1 MTKRITA
8 LLLALLL
15 VIGTVP
21 APAFAADDGN
31 ATEETTQTVCSVCNL
46 ADCTATHTQCE
57 KCGNYDCTADHTN
70 WCNTCNV
77 DNCGIDH
84 SAAMEPSDAADSP
97 CVTCGTVNCTADHS
111 NWCDTCKADNCGVD
125 HGAAVNTTVCDVCG
139 NEVCTCETTMETT
152 APVDNCPYCEET
164 TAEDGTVTH
173 AEGCNTAYAYDG
185 TADVGKYVQLNSEY
199 AYVIVS
205 DGSNQEERS
214 FDREEFAS
222 DLIFVITDWK
232 WDPATTAL
240 WYQVDAYQG
249 TLPADLPADTWILQN
264 YTNDTAAD
272 SLIFV
277 EPEKEAEIRDIS
289 DASESGKSAIVSGNI
304 PSDVS
309 LVVTD
314 VAERKLG
321 SEFSITGTIVA
332 ALDIRPQYQD
342 GTEWQPIEGNPVIVE
357 ISAAPLGLND
367 GDIVKLHHK
376 HGSTVET
383 YDVYVVING
392 KITFLTDRFSIY
404 LVEKE
409 FDTQTSTNA
418 QLITS
423 GSTYNMTV
431 GGASQVF
438 YTSGSDDSFPQTT
451 YANGYIYTNYK
462 YYVWS
467 VTDDNGAIDYTVRNW
482 NGQTAGN
489 QVSGYDARIAPWIT
503 VTPKRAGTVTLTV
516 KSYYQG
522 WNMNANPQH
531 SPTTTKLSEET
542 LTIVVSEPNTFY
554 VQNQVPESGCLVPK
568 GLESIKGVTYTW
580 TRSDNVQIRLEALN
594 DDGSVNVAKDRGGI
608 INDADNANG
617 LGSTD
622 PITYTVTATLPD
634 GSTKTATYAITYG
647 NEILNPSF
655 EVPDDA
661 KDNWSPPWGGTYGYI
676 TNGVPG
682 VHWKTTSPGDAHNI
696 GRDLEFGSASSPHG
710 AVPADGSQY
719 VELNAENYGA
729 LYQDILTSP
738 GATLNWQFGHS
749 ARSGAPDN
757 NMYVVMAATEY
768 AQSIVDY
775 DDIKNLIRTVKAL
788 ETTGTTIPKGGA
800 GFEFQYDNNT
810 YYIWNSWTNVV
821 AKTPEQWV
829 TISGSY
835 TVPDNQYLTRL
846 FFVSDPTL
854 ENGNSTMGNLIDS
867 VSAGE
872 FMSYTVEYY
881 ETNTLVS
888 NKTESGKEISAYTSV
903 SLDNLQGFLNRYQ
916 YPFKILVNGK
926 PYSGTV
932 ADLQR
937 GLYITD
943 YGKKEGSAATGYDD
957 YDIVVQIYFQVPNVR
972 VTKNV
977 VIQDWDTL
985 PATTKQ
991 QLLSTGLSASFL
1003 MHTDAESHS
1012 KYNDYTASVNITQ
1025 QSTDSSLSASTSF
1038 PIDQK
1043 VYGAKYTVTESSA
1056 TKIEGYELVTTI
1068 TNGTFML
1075 DATNGPHVVNVV
1087 VTNTYYP
1094 IGSLM
1099 VSKFVDPLLNE
1110 AAIIDNEKEFAFTVT
1125 LANVPD
1131 VQKGPY
1137 AYTIKTFAAGAV
1149 PSAADPKVE
1158 SGTKELSTNG
1168 TLTFNL
1174 KHNQYIVI
1182 DGLPTVAYTVTEED
1196 YTQEG
1201 YLEADMTGD
1210 TGTIARGTVTK
1221 VTCYNPLQAFSGK
1234 FQITKT
1240 VNDLSAHGGA
1250 PKQAFKFY
1258 VTLNN
1263 VAGTDHDGKVFN
1275 VTYSCDKNK
1284 GTLSND
1290 QLTYTLNGETSAHG
1304 LAQTVT
1310 LTKNL
1315 GSYTFTLDL
1324 YDGLTATIEDLPF
1337 CAYHITEEDYSTE
1350 NFGTEWKGNQSGFIG
1365 GQKVNGVNP
1374 VTTVTCVN
1382 TYPVTSGVLEI
1393 TKKVQKAYAR
1403 DVIPGDTFTFV
1414 VTPADGINLNG
1425 IYGLKIGDNET
1436 TLRAENNQLT
1446 VTIPF
1451 TAEELKD
1458 LGYNDTVWKD
1468 LQITGLPMGT
1478 YKVTEAED
1486 TDYEQGTR
1494 TQSVTV
1500 DSTAGKAEFVNKYKQ
1515 HLGTLTITKT
1525 VNGGSANDTF
1535 IFHIKGTDTSNS
1547 FIDMD
1552 VTITGS
1558 GSVTIHDLPMGSYTV
1573 TEDTDWSWRYTQ
1585 TGSNTTDNTITLND
1599 LHANVTFKNVR
1610 DTDKW
1615 LNFTANMPNVFG
1627 KKEDEQEGS

>member
-1 MTKRITA
+1 MKKKIIS
-8 LLLALLL
+8 LLLAVVMIVGILPSATFAED
-15 VIGTVP
+15 TV
-21 APAFAADDGN
+21 
-31 ATEETTQTVCSVCNL
+31 
-46 ADCTATHTQCE
+46 
-57 KCGNYDCTADHTN
+57 
-70 WCNTCNV
+70 
-77 DNCGIDH
+77 
-84 SAAMEPSDAADSP
+84 ADS
-97 CVTCGTVNCTADHS
+97 
-111 NWCDTCKADNCGVD
+111 
-125 HGAAVNTTVCDVCG
+125 
-139 NEVCTCETTMETT
+139 
-152 APVDNCPYCEET
+152 CPYCEET

-173 AEGCNTAYAYDG
+173 AEGCNSAYAYDG

-199 AYVIVS
+199 AYVTVI
-205 DGSNQEERS
+205 DGSNQEELS
-214 FDREEFAS
+214 FDYEVFAS

-264 YTNDTAAD
+264 YTNGTEAD

-277 EPEKEAEIRDIS
+277 EPEQETEIRDIS
-289 DASESGKSAIVSGNI
+289 GASQSGKSAIVSGNI

-314 VAERKLG
+314 VAEGELG

-342 GTEWQPIEGNPVIVE
+342 GTEWQPVEGNPVIVE

-409 FDTQTSTNA
+409 SDTEDSANA
-418 QLITS
+418 QPITS

-438 YTSGSDDSFPQTT
+438 YTSGADVPADVITEPGYT
-451 YANGYIYTNYK
+451 YYK

-467 VTDDNGAIDYTVRNW
+467 VTDDNGAIDYTVHNRK
-482 NGQTAGN
+482 GQTAGN
-489 QVSGYDARIAPWIT
+489 QAEGHDDARIAPWIT

-522 WNMNANPQH
+522 WNIYASPQH
-531 SPTTTKLSEET
+531 SQTTIKLSEET
-542 LTIVVSEPNTFY
+542 LTIVVSEPNTFF

-568 GLESIKGVTYTW
+568 GLEKIKGVTYTW
-580 TRSDNVQIRLEALN
+580 TRSDGIEIRLEALN

-634 GSTKTATYAITYG
+634 GTNQTATYAITYG

-655 EVPDDA
+655 EVPADA
-661 KDNWSPPWGGTYGYI
+661 KENWSPPWGGTYGYV

-682 VHWKTTSPGDAHNI
+682 VHWKTTSPGDVHNI
-696 GRDLEFGSASSPHG
+696 GRDLEFGSEYSPHG

-768 AQSIVDY
+768 AQHIVDY
-775 DDIKNLIRTVKAL
+775 DDIYNLIKTAKDL
-788 ETTGTTIPKGGA
+788 EKTEGTKIPKGGA
-800 GFEFQYDNNT
+800 GFEFQYNNNT
-810 YYIWNSWTNVV
+810 YYIWNSWTDVV

-854 ENGNSTMGNLIDS
+854 ENGDSTMGNLIDS
-867 VSAGE
+867 VFAGE

-881 ETNTLVS
+881 ETNKLVS
-888 NKTESGKEISAYTSV
+888 EKTESGKEISAYTSV
-903 SLDNLQGFLNRYQ
+903 PLKNLQGFLDKYE

-932 ADLQR
+932 EDLKR

-943 YGKKEGSAATGYDD
+943 YGKKEGSATGYDD

-1003 MHTDAESHS
+1003 MHTDAASHS
-1012 KYNDYTASVNITQ
+1012 QYNDYTASVNITQ
-1025 QSTDSSLSASTSF
+1025 QGTDGSLSASTSF
-1038 PIDQK
+1038 QIDQN
-1043 VYGAKYTVTESSA
+1043 VYGAEYTVTEPSA
-1056 TKIEGYELVTTI
+1056 TEIEGYERVTTI
-1068 TNGTFML
+1068 EDGTFTL
-1075 DATNGPHVVNVV
+1075 NEEKGPHVVNVT

-1099 VSKFVDPLLNE
+1099 VSKFVDPQLNQ
-1110 AAIIDNEKEFAFTVT
+1110 AAIIDTEKEFAFTVT
-1125 LANVPD
+1125 LTDVPAA
-1131 VQKGPY
+1131 QKGPY
-1137 AYTIKTFAAGAV
+1137 PYTIKTYSAGAV
-1149 PSAADPKVE
+1149 PSDSDHVVDEGEK
-1158 SGTKELSTNG
+1158 TLSDAG

-1174 KHNQYIVI
+1174 KHNQYIVL
-1182 DGLPTVAYTVTEED
+1182 D
-1196 YTQEG
+1196 
-1201 YLEADMTGD
+1201 
-1210 TGTIARGTVTK
+1210 
-1221 VTCYNPLQAFSGK
+1221 
-1234 FQITKT
+1234 
-1240 VNDLSAHGGA
+1240 
-1250 PKQAFKFY
+1250 
-1258 VTLNN
+1258 
-1263 VAGTDHDGKVFN
+1263 
-1275 VTYSCDKNK
+1275 
-1284 GTLSND
+1284 
-1290 QLTYTLNGETSAHG
+1290 
-1304 LAQTVT
+1304 
-1310 LTKNL
+1310 NL
-1315 GSYTFTLDL
+1315 L
-1324 YDGLTATIEDLPF
+1324 
-1337 CAYHITEEDYSTE
+1337 
-1350 NFGTEWKGNQSGFIG
+1350 
-1365 GQKVNGVNP
+1365 
-1374 VTTVTCVN
+1374 
-1382 TYPVTSGVLEI
+1382 LEI
-1393 TKKVQKAYAR
+1393 CKV
-1403 DVIPGDTFTFV
+1403 
-1414 VTPADGINLNG
+1414 DGIC
-1425 IYGLKIGDNET
+1425 
-1436 TLRAENNQLT
+1436 
-1446 VTIPF
+1446 TI
-1451 TAEELKD
+1451 
-1458 LGYNDTVWKD
+1458 
-1468 LQITGLPMGT
+1468 
-1478 YKVTEAED
+1478 
-1486 TDYEQGTR
+1486 
-1494 TQSVTV
+1494 SV
-1500 DSTAGKAEFVNKYKQ
+1500 Q
-1515 HLGTLTITKT
+1515 
-1525 VNGGSANDTF
+1525 
-1535 IFHIKGTDTSNS
+1535 
-1547 FIDMD
+1547 
-1552 VTITGS
+1552 
-1558 GSVTIHDLPMGSYTV
+1558 
-1573 TEDTDWSWRYTQ
+1573 Q
-1585 TGSNTTDNTITLND
+1585 
-1599 LHANVTFKNVR
+1599 VR
-1610 DTDKW
+1610 R
-1615 LNFTANMPNVFG
+1615 N
-1627 KKEDEQEGS
+1627 